1 MVLGFKGYYCV
12 GQKENPVKFR
22 KRMDDRVFYG
32 TASSYGSYGVK
43 RQHAFILRLL
53 KDHFHY
59 ILV

>member
-43 RQHAFILRLL
+43 RQHASSCGC
-53 KDHFHY
+53 
-59 ILV
+59 